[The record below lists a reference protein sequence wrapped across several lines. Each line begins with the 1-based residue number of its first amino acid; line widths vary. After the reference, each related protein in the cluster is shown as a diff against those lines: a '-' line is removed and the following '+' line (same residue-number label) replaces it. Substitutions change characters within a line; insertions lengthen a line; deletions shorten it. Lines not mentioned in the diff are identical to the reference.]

1 MRISD
6 WSSDVCSSDL
16 RLTTLHPKAFDLS
29 LDRIRIL
36 LAELGNPHLALPPVF
51 HVAGSKGKGSTTA
64 FLRAMAD
71 AAGYRGPTYT
81 SPHLVRFNARIRLSG
96 QLTGDEKLV
105 ALLARQPATGGVGN
119 R

>member
-16 RLTTLHPKAFDLS
+16 RLTTLHPKAIDLS

-64 FLRAMAD
+64 FLRAMAE
-71 AAGYRGPTYT
+71 AAGYRVHTYT
-81 SPHLVRFNARIRLSG
+81 SPPLVRFNARIRLVG
-96 QLTGDEKLV
+96 KLMGDETLV
-105 ALLARQPATGGVGN
+105 ALLESSEERRVG
-119 R
+119 